1 MIVGVALSGHERLL
15 FAAKGVNPL
24 SLTPW
29 SLAKKCLHIVR
40 NRASILARLRFGQ
53 HYLLFQN
60 GFPVTARLAWG
71 LSVPGDPDL
80 GTWLSDE
87 AFYAEHGN
95 GVVVFAPK
103 LLLRAKSDPRQFSL
117 SKLNG
122 VLRWRH
128 AANAYLFFE
137 IQAML
142 NGLQKCARN
151 ISVASGY
158 GEVERGHR
166 KLAQAHLSYALVTLE
181 PYEEQAVRTT
191 LQSLGWVQSLDYW
204 YRKPKAEAGGSII
217 LMIRPAASK
226 QISIDREVQPEPY
239 EGLIH
244 LQGPALAVELARMAM
259 SIRSVHHLGQI
270 LDHVK
275 DTLTSQVGVTAFR
288 KLAAQ
293 QGDDCAANEAIELI
307 ERLSGGSFLASL
319 PESDKDNRWT
329 E

>member
-1 MIVGVALSGHERLL
+1 MTVGVALSGHERLL
-15 FAAKGVNPL
+15 FAAEGVFLL
-24 SLTPW
+24 SWTPW

-40 NRASILARLRFGQ
+40 NRASMLARLRFGP

-71 LSVPGDPDL
+71 LSLPGDADL
-80 GTWLSDE
+80 GIWLSDE

-103 LLLRAKSDPRQFSL
+103 LLLRAKSDPHLVSL

-128 AANAYLFFE
+128 AVNAYLLFE

-142 NGLQKCARN
+142 SGLQQCARHVR
-151 ISVASGY
+151 VASGC

-166 KLAQAHLSYALVTLE
+166 KLAQAHLSYVSVTLE
-181 PYEEQAVRTT
+181 PYDEQAVRAT

-204 YRKPKAEAGGSII
+204 HRQPRAEAGGSIV
-217 LMIRPAASK
+217 LMIHSAASK
-226 QISIDREVQPEPY
+226 QISSDHQDQPERH

-244 LQGPALAVELARMAM
+244 LQGLALAVELARMAM
-259 SIRSVHHLGQI
+259 SLRSAHHVGQM

-275 DTLTSQVGVTAFR
+275 DALTTQESVTAFR
-288 KLAAQ
+288 KLATQ
-293 QGDDCAANEAIELI
+293 QGDYCAANEAIQLI
-307 ERLSGGSFLASL
+307 ERLCGGAFLASL
-319 PESDKDNRWT
+319 PASDKDNRWT